1 MSTGLDHREFA
12 LVHAGHQMH
21 QETAMV
27 IAIDPTP
34 GREGETNV
42 GNNFKSVALNVIV
55 PARLFLPLFYAS
67 QSHHPRFR
75 QNLLHPFFSR
85 SKNCLISMADISH

>member
-34 GREGETNV
+34 GREGGDECWEQLQIRCLKCDCTSAPFSPPV
-42 GNNFKSVALNVIV
+42 LRVTVA
-55 PARLFLPLFYAS
+55 PP
-67 QSHHPRFR
+67 
-75 QNLLHPFFSR
+75 
-85 SKNCLISMADISH
+85 